1 MHQQLWGTSWTEN
14 ISGGT
19 RKKKIECHRYR
30 VRNLCWLRIL
40 RNLKTCCVKK
50 IQILLM
56 SEQVARIVTM
66 CSKDL
71 KYTTV
76 TFICVIL
83 RWCIYYFD
91 FNASVTTVSWYVLLS
106 LELYRMV
113 SFVNFETCCT
123 NRDFTSHSNPIQQRL
138 CERPPRHKSFTAD
151 GSWQCCHKIWVH
163 NFYFTFSSLTKTWP

>member
-1 MHQQLWGTSWTEN
+1 MYNLNYAPATLGVQSWREN

-19 RKKKIECHRYR
+19 RRNKKLECHRFR

-40 RNLKTCCVKK
+40 RILKTCCVKTK
-50 IQILLM
+50 MQILLM
-56 SEQVARIVTM
+56 SVQVARIVTT

-76 TFICVIL
+76 SFICVIL

-91 FNASVTTVSWYVLLS
+91 FNPSVTAVSWYVLLS

-123 NRDFTSHSNPIQQRL
+123 NRDFLSQTQIPYNNVLRTLS
-138 CERPPRHKSFTAD
+138 ET
-151 GSWQCCHKIWVH
+151 
-163 NFYFTFSSLTKTWP
+163 